1 MRIHLPTLAA
11 AIIVALEGVAITGL
25 ALWQV
30 AALVSGDTESVA
42 TAVALLVLSLVGA
55 GAVCAFAV
63 AVLRGRSWGRSGAV
77 VTQVLILAVAGG
89 AVAGEPAY
97 PLIALGLAVPAVIAF
112 VLLIVASRHAGADAQ
127 RGAPDE
133 AAEA

>member
-11 AIIVALEGVAITGL
+11 ATIVGLEGLAIAGL

-30 AALVSGDTESVA
+30 TALVQGDTESVA
-42 TAVALLVLSLVGA
+42 TAVALLVLSLLGV

-63 AVLRGRSWGRSGAV
+63 AVLRGRSWGRSGGV
-77 VTQVLILAVAGG
+77 VTQLLILAVAGG

-97 PLIALGLAVPAVIAF
+97 PLIALGLAAPAVIAF
-112 VLLIVASRHAGADAQ
+112 VLLIVASRHAGADGG
-127 RGAPDE
+127 RGAPERVPE
-133 AAEA
+133 A